1 MRRQVLAFVSA
12 LVTWVL
18 VASIFNRLLRIGL
31 PGYASA
37 EPAFAFTLAMQW
49 ARLVLA
55 ALASIS
61 AGFLLG
67 RLAPTARRLPL
78 IFGALLLVLFL
89 PVHYQLWDKFPSW
102 YHLVFLLTIVPLVA
116 LGELM
121 PLVALCEYLPLVA
134 LGELSPLVALC
145 ELMPLV
151 ALSE

>member
-116 LGELM
+116 LGARIGTAA
-121 PLVALCEYLPLVA
+121 PASKA
-134 LGELSPLVALC
+134 A
-145 ELMPLV
+145 
-151 ALSE
+151 